1 VEPSV
6 LSNISTP
13 QDLKALTIEVQ
24 RYARWFAQASIK
36 SRVSGAATA
45 ETLAISEAAVK
56 LIKDTAGIKP
66 LDQNML
72 DNLVVSLQALEASTP
87 HVTITLA
94 AAPGSKLKSTLVEW
108 CRKNIEP
115 NILINF
121 KFNATILGG
130 MVVQYGSHVH
140 DWSFKRQIMAARG
153 KFPEVLRR
161 V

>member
-1 VEPSV
+1 MAPNL
-6 LSNISTP
+6 LSNITTP
-13 QDLKALTIEVQ
+13 QDLKALIIEVQ

-36 SRVSGAATA
+36 SRVSGVAAT
-45 ETLAISEAAVK
+45 EPLAISQAAAE
-56 LIKDTAGIKP
+56 LIRQTAGDKP
-66 LDQNML
+66 LDQTTL
-72 DNLVVSLQALEASTP
+72 DKLITTLKELEAVAP
-87 HVTITLA
+87 HITITLA
-94 AAPGSKLKSTLVEW
+94 AVPGSKLKGTIVDW
-108 CRKNIEP
+108 CRNNIEP
-115 NILINF
+115 GILVNF